1 MVVLNNKAI
10 REYYN
15 YVKSQKTLSLKEL
28 DELLKKDDKNS
39 KQKFVNAYLYYV
51 FVYTYQIYNYFT
63 KYLEVDYSFED
74 FLQDGNLL
82 LLSIIKEQSVKPKIS
97 SFSLYY
103 WINLKKVLEHK
114 ISINGAKLT
123 ISERLRILKCRDDFF
138 RKNQREA
145 TIRELVSL
153 TKLSKNLVE
162 SALLETSLDIEN
174 ISENKIAYIIGAYEI
189 EEYVMDKIT
198 QEEDSTFINTWL
210 GDLNENEQ
218 KIVENI
224 FGLNGNEVKSLG
236 DLARESH
243 VSRQYVH
250 QVKKKIMKKL
260 YSKNQTL
267 LDEYYEKRF

>member
-145 TIRELVSL
+145 TINELVTL

-162 SALLETSLDIEN
+162 ASLLETSLDIEN
-174 ISENKIAYIIGAYEI
+174 LSENKINYLIGSYEV
-189 EEYVMDKIT
+189 EEYVIDKII
-198 QEEDSTFINTWL
+198 QEKDCEIINQCL
-210 GDLNENEQ
+210 SDLTEKRRIIIEKFYGINENDE
-218 KIVENI
+218 
-224 FGLNGNEVKSLG
+224 KSLSEIG
-236 DLARESH
+236 EELNISKQCVHEMKNRSLKKIYKKNKILLDL
-243 VSRQYVH
+243 YH
-250 QVKKKIMKKL
+250 QV
-260 YSKNQTL
+260 
-267 LDEYYEKRF
+267 RF

>member
-145 TIRELVSL
+145 TINELVTL

-162 SALLETSLDIEN
+162 ASLLETSLDIEN
-174 ISENKIAYIIGAYEI
+174 LSENKINYLIGSYEV
-189 EEYVMDKIT
+189 EEYVIDKII
-198 QEEDSTFINTWL
+198 QEKDCEIINQCL
-210 GDLNENEQ
+210 SDLTEKRRIIIEKFYGINENDE
-218 KIVENI
+218 
-224 FGLNGNEVKSLG
+224 KSLSEIG
-236 DLARESH
+236 EELNISKQCVHEMKNRSLKKIYNKNKILLDL
-243 VSRQYVH
+243 YH
-250 QVKKKIMKKL
+250 QV
-260 YSKNQTL
+260 
-267 LDEYYEKRF
+267 RF

>member
-1 MVVLNNKAI
+1 MVVLKNKEI
-10 REYYN
+10 KEYYE
-15 YVKSQKTLSLKEL
+15 YVKSQRTLSLKEL
-28 DELLKKDDKNS
+28 DELLKKGDKIS
-39 KQKFVNAYLYYV
+39 KQEFVNAYLYYV
-51 FVYTYQIYNYFT
+51 FVYAYQIYSYFT
-63 KYLEVDYSFED
+63 KYLEFDYSFED

-82 LLSIIKEQSVKPKIS
+82 LLSLIDRPPVKDNIS
-97 SFSLYY
+97 LFNWYY
-103 WINLKKVLEHK
+103 WVKLKMVLEHK
-114 ISINGAKLT
+114 ISNNKAVLT
-123 ISERLRILKCRDDFF
+123 LNKRLQVLKARDDFF